1 MYKKTPMIQFGKNTI
16 ESGIKAVEY
25 LQEAWDQ
32 EITLPPEYADY
43 HCRLDKLEQLLRQQ
57 KGVDFTTM
65 VMTAPVDEWE
75 DTLERELQSST
86 RSDFIQRNYTKARQ
100 ALIEARGHAV
110 NSAILYDHVIA
121 QIDVEGAVA
130 AFTEAALTLGEN
142 VNDIEKAVDQAP
154 AAAAEF
160 RSQGRKLWKL
170 HQLLPT
176 SYSVN
181 GTQLT
186 HPAAVYL
193 NVADIEPLIRD
204 MSLQRM
210 AHKGYQYGDDLQ
222 HRHGA
227 IKMAVENKFTTGTT
241 SEGLTE
247 VAQGKHPDLTLDIA
261 TTLEQAQART
271 CALGAVGRVQRIN
284 DKPADA
290 SSGHTPAGL
299 STERHTKGTNKAS

>member
-1 MYKKTPMIQFGKNTI
+1 MSKNASIQFGKNTI
-16 ESGIKAVEY
+16 ESGIKALDY

-32 EITLPPEYADY
+32 EITLPPEHSDFTS
-43 HCRLDKLEQLLRQQ
+43 RISKLEELIQ
-57 KGVDFTTM
+57 KQDGVDFTTL
-65 VMTAPVDEWE
+65 VKTAPVDEWE

-86 RSDFIQRNYTKARQ
+86 RRDFIQRNYTKARQ
-100 ALIEARGHAV
+100 ALAEARAKTL
-110 NSAILYDHVIA
+110 NSAILYDHVMT
-121 QIDVEGAVA
+121 QIDVEGAVT

-142 VNDIEKAVDQAP
+142 VNDIQKAVDQAP

-160 RSQGRKLWKL
+160 RKNGRKLFKL

-193 NVADIEPLIRD
+193 EVADIEPLIRD
-204 MSLQRM
+204 MSQQRM
-210 AHKGYQYGDDLQ
+210 AHKGYEYGDDLQ
-222 HRHGA
+222 YRHGA
-227 IKMAVENKFTTGTT
+227 ITMAVENKFTNGTT
-241 SEGLTE
+241 SQGLTE
-247 VAQGKHPDLTLDIA
+247 VAQGKHPDLTLNIA

-284 DKPADA
+284 DKAADA

-299 STERHTKGTNKAS
+299 STERHGKRANKAG

>member
-1 MYKKTPMIQFGKNTI
+1 MPKNAPIQFGKNTI
-16 ESGIKAVEY
+16 ESGVKAVKY
-25 LQEAWDQ
+25 LESAWDQ
-32 EITLPPEYADY
+32 EITLPPEHADFTS
-43 HCRLDKLEQLLRQQ
+43 RISKLEELIQ
-57 KGVDFTTM
+57 KQDGVDFTTM
-65 VMTAPVDEWE
+65 ITTTPVDEWE

-86 RSDFIQRNYTKARQ
+86 RSDFIQRNYQKARQ
-100 ALIEARGHAV
+100 TLTEARANTL

-121 QIDVEGAVA
+121 QIDAAGAVA
-130 AFTEAALTLGEN
+130 AFTEAALTLGDN
-142 VNDIEKAVDQAP
+142 VNNIQQAIDQAP

-193 NVADIEPLIRD
+193 EVADIEPLIRD
-204 MSLQRM
+204 MSQQRM

-222 HRHGA
+222 YRHGA
-227 IKMAVENKFTTGTT
+227 ITMAVENKFTTSTT
-241 SEGLTE
+241 SQGLTE
-247 VAQGKHPDLTLDIA
+247 VAQGKHPDLTLNIA
-261 TTLEQAQART
+261 TTLEEAQART
-271 CALGAVGRVQRIN
+271 RALKTIGKVQRIN
-284 DKPADA
+284 EKPADA

>member
-1 MYKKTPMIQFGKNTI
+1 MDNNAPMMFGKKTI
-16 ESGIKAVEY
+16 ESGVKAVEY

-32 EITLPPEYADY
+32 EITLPPEHADFTN
-43 HCRLDKLEQLLRQQ
+43 RISKLEELIQ
-57 KGVDFTTM
+57 KQDGVDFTTL
-65 VMTAPVDEWE
+65 VMNTPVDEWE
-75 DTLERELQSST
+75 ETLERELQAST
-86 RSDFIQRNYTKARQ
+86 RSDLIQRNYQKARQ
-100 ALIEARGHAV
+100 TLAEARAKTL
-110 NSAILYDHVIA
+110 NSATLYNHVMP
-121 QIDVEGAVA
+121 QLDVAGSVA

-160 RSQGRKLWKL
+160 RKNGRKLWKL

-193 NVADIEPLIRD
+193 EVADIQPLIRD
-204 MSLQRM
+204 M
-210 AHKGYQYGDDLQ
+210 AKGYQYGDDLK

-227 IKMAVENKFTTGTT
+227 ITMALENKFSTGTT
-241 SEGLTE
+241 SQGLTE
-247 VAQGKHPDLTLDIA
+247 VAQGKHPDLTLNIA

-271 CALGAVGRVQRIN
+271 RALGTIGKVQRVN
-284 DKPADA
+284 EKPADA
-290 SSGHTPAGL
+290 SSGHTPSGL
-299 STERHTKGTNKAS
+299 STERHTRRANKAG

>member
-1 MYKKTPMIQFGKNTI
+1 MANNTPMIQFGKNTI

-32 EITLPPEYADY
+32 EITLPPEHSDFTD
-43 HCRLDKLEQLLRQQ
+43 RISKLEELIQ
-57 KGVDFTTM
+57 KQDGVDFTTM
-65 VMTAPVDEWE
+65 ITTAPVDEWE
-75 DTLERELQSST
+75 DTLERELQAST

-100 ALIEARGHAV
+100 TLTEARAKTL
-110 NSAILYDHVIA
+110 NSAILYDHVMA
-121 QIDVEGAVA
+121 QIDAAGAVA

-142 VNDIEKAVDQAP
+142 VNDIQQAIDQAP

-160 RSQGRKLWKL
+160 RKNGRKLWKL

-181 GTQLT
+181 GTQIT
-186 HPAAVYL
+186 HPAAIYL

-204 MSLQRM
+204 MSQ
-210 AHKGYQYGDDLQ
+210 GYQYGDELQ
-222 HRHGA
+222 YRHGA
-227 IKMAVENKFTTGTT
+227 IAMAVEKFTTGTT

-271 CALGAVGRVQRIN
+271 RALKTIGKVQRIN
-284 DKPADA
+284 EKPADA
-290 SSGHTPAGL
+290 NGGHTPAGL
-299 STERHTKGTNKAS
+299 STERHAKRANKAS

>member
-1 MYKKTPMIQFGKNTI
+1 MANNAPMMFGKKTI
-16 ESGIKAVEY
+16 ESGVKAVEY
-25 LQEAWDQ
+25 LEVAWDQ
-32 EITLPPEYADY
+32 EIALPPEHDDY
-43 HCRLDKLEQLLRQQ
+43 NKRISKLEELIQ
-57 KGVDFTTM
+57 KQDGVDFTTL
-65 VMTAPVDEWE
+65 VMNTPVEKWE
-75 DTLERELQSST
+75 QTLELELQAST
-86 RSDFIQRNYTKARQ
+86 RSDLIQRNYQKARQ
-100 ALIEARGHAV
+100 TLAEARAKTL
-110 NSAILYDHVIA
+110 NSAILYDYVMA

-193 NVADIEPLIRD
+193 EVADIEPLIRD
-204 MSLQRM
+204 MAEQRM

-222 HRHGA
+222 YRHGA
-227 IKMAVENKFTTGTT
+227 ITMAVDRQFGSGTVG
-241 SEGLTE
+241 EGITE
-247 VAQGKHPDLTLDIA
+247 VAQGKHPDLTLNIA

-284 DKPADA
+284 DKAADA
-290 SSGHTPAGL
+290 SNGHTPSGL

>member
-1 MYKKTPMIQFGKNTI
+1 MDNNAPMIQFGKKTI
-16 ESGIKAVEY
+16 ESGIKAVKY
-25 LQEAWDQ
+25 LEAAWDQ
-32 EITLPPEYADY
+32 EIALPPEYADY

-75 DTLERELQSST
+75 KTLELELQSST
-86 RSDFIQRNYTKARQ
+86 RSDFIQRNYQKARQ
-100 ALIEARGHAV
+100 ALTEARGHAV

-160 RSQGRKLWKL
+160 RKNGRKLWKL

-186 HPAAVYL
+186 QPAAVYL
-193 NVADIEPLIRD
+193 EVSDIQPLIRD
-204 MSLQRM
+204 MAQQRM

-222 HRHGA
+222 YRHGA
-227 IKMAVENKFTTGTT
+227 ITMAVANKFTTGTT

-247 VAQGKHPDLTLDIA
+247 VVQGKHPDLTLNIA
-261 TTLEQAQART
+261 TTLEEAQART
-271 CALGAVGRVQRIN
+271 RALKTIGKVQRIN
-284 DKPADA
+284 EKPADA
-290 SSGHTPAGL
+290 SNGHTPSGL